1 MAEERAN
8 DVAGDRIV
16 QCSWISVIVFA
27 IAAVLSYVD
36 ALKGI
41 SVAVCVV
48 LFIASFPVWIY
59 ALIAAF
65 SRSAQG
71 DDIAVASLFFLQG
84 SAPPPVQ
91 KSLLGAFGVS
101 IVVVVATV
109 WVNPFTV
116 LVPMLQLGLVGLW
129 GARYGTFPPRRMGR
143 PGR

>member
-1 MAEERAN
+1 MDARKVE
-8 DVAGDRIV
+8 GDRIV
-16 QCSWISVIVFA
+16 QCSWLSVIVFA
-27 IAAVLSYVD
+27 IAAVLGYFD
-36 ALKGI
+36 ALKGV
-41 SVAVCVV
+41 SVAICVV

-65 SRSAQG
+65 SRSGQG

-91 KSLLGAFGVS
+91 RSLLGAFGVS

-143 PGR
+143 PNR